1 VTTDAPLAAAVADQ
15 PAASTLPPEDG
26 PAQLQVDPLDVRSA
40 FVLELGRALHQHGAP
55 AHRLE
60 MALQELSTALGLEAS
75 FFATP
80 TALFSSFRSADA
92 SGPWTERTHL
102 RRLNPGEVDLG
113 TFADLDRVAQRVIAG
128 ELDAAAATRQIHEL
142 ERRPSRY
149 PGWLAVGAAALASG
163 SAARLFGGGVQ
174 EIALAAAAGAMVAL
188 LSRVTRFWP
197 PLGRLFELLSA
208 ILVALLAG
216 WAASFSPLA
225 SSIVILAGLI
235 VIVPGLT
242 LTVGVTELAQG
253 SLVSGTSRLAGG
265 MLALVLLGFGAAL
278 GQQLLLA
285 LGATGLDGTPAPLP
299 GWTLPIAAALTACA
313 FTVLLRA
320 APRDVPWIL
329 GCGLLTWSTAAVCA
343 SQLGPVLAAFA
354 GATVAGVASNAYGRL
369 QRRPS
374 MVTRVSSI
382 LLLVPGSLGFR
393 GVSSLLADETLRG
406 VDTVLDVVFIAVAI
420 VVGLLLAGSLLPPRQ
435 RL

>member
-1 VTTDAPLAAAVADQ
+1 VIRAPVS
-15 PAASTLPPEDG
+15 PAASATIED
-26 PAQLQVDPLDVRSA
+26 RSA

-60 MALQELSTALGLEAS
+60 SALMELSAALGLEAS

-80 TALFSSFRSADA
+80 TALFSSFRAREEGGSW
-92 SGPWTERTHL
+92 SERTHL
-102 RRLNPGEVDLG
+102 RRLEPGDVDLG
-113 TFADLDRVAQRVIAG
+113 TFADLDRLAQRVIAG
-128 ELDAAAATRQIHEL
+128 ELGPADATREIHVL
-142 ERRPSRY
+142 EGRPSRY
-149 PGWLAVGAAALASG
+149 PRGLAVLAAAIASG
-163 SAARLFGGGVQ
+163 SAARLFGGGTQ
-174 EIALAAAAGAMVAL
+174 EIVLAAGAGAMVAL
-188 LSRVTRFWP
+188 LAKVTRLWP
-197 PLGRLFELLSA
+197 PLARLFELLGA

-216 WAASFSPLA
+216 WAASFAPLA
-225 SSIVILAGLI
+225 ASIVILAGLI
-235 VIVPGLT
+235 VVVPGLT

-253 SLVSGTSRLAGG
+253 SLVSGTSRLAGA
-265 MLALVLLGFGAAL
+265 MLSLVLLGFGAAL
-278 GQQLLLA
+278 GQQLAVA
-285 LGATGLDGTPAPLP
+285 LGATGLDGVPSPLP
-299 GWTLPIAAALTACA
+299 AWTLPVAAALTATA

-329 GCGLLTWSTAAVCA
+329 GCGLLTWSAAAFCA
-343 SQLGPVLAAFA
+343 SRLGPVLAAFA

-420 VVGLLLAGSLLPPRQ
+420 VVGLLLAGSLLAPRQ

>member
-1 VTTDAPLAAAVADQ
+1 MTVPSQPVAAAGD
-15 PAASTLPPEDG
+15 PIDG
-26 PAQLQVDPLDVRSA
+26 RSA

-60 MALQELSTALGLEAS
+60 SALGELSEALGLEAS

-80 TALFSSFRSADA
+80 TALFSSFRGTERDGSW
-92 SGPWTERTHL
+92 SERTHL
-102 RRLNPGEVDLG
+102 RRLEPGDVDLG
-113 TFADLDRVAQRVIAG
+113 TFADLDRLAQRVIAG
-128 ELDAAAATRQIHEL
+128 EVDPAEATREIHEL
-142 ERRPSRY
+142 ERRPSLY
-149 PGWLAVGAAALASG
+149 PRWLAVLAAALVSG
-163 SAARLFGGGVQ
+163 SAARLFGGGAQ
-174 EIALAAAAGAMVAL
+174 EIALAALAGAMVSL
-188 LSRVTRFWP
+188 LSRVTRLWP
-197 PLGRLFELLSA
+197 PLGRLFELLGA
-208 ILVALLAG
+208 ILVAMLAAWG
-216 WAASFSPLA
+216 ATLAPLA

-235 VIVPGLT
+235 VVVPGLT

-253 SLVSGTSRLAGG
+253 SLVSGTSRLAGAI
-265 MLALVLLGFGAAL
+265 LSLVLLGFGAAL
-278 GQQLLLA
+278 GQQLAVA
-285 LGATGLDGTPAPLP
+285 LGATGLDGIPSPLP
-299 GWTLPIAAALTACA
+299 GWTLPVAAALAATA

-329 GCGLLTWSTAAVCA
+329 GCGLLTWSAAAFCA
-343 SQLGPVLAAFA
+343 AHLGPVLAAFA
-354 GATVAGVASNAYGRL
+354 GATVAGVASNAFGRL

-382 LLLVPGSLGFR
+382 LLLVPGALGFR

>member
-1 VTTDAPLAAAVADQ
+1 VTTQPTELTAGAAEPIDQ
-15 PAASTLPPEDG
+15 
-26 PAQLQVDPLDVRSA
+26 RSE

-60 MALQELSTALGLEAS
+60 SALQELSGALGLDAS

-80 TALFSSFRSADA
+80 TALFSSFRSATA
-92 SGPWTERTHL
+92 RGPWTERTHL
-102 RRLNPGEVDLG
+102 RRLDPGEVDLG
-113 TFADLDRVAQRVIAG
+113 TFADLDRLAQQVIAG
-128 ELDAAAATRQIHEL
+128 ELDPATATRRIRELEQRPSPYPPWATGLAAAI
-142 ERRPSRY
+142 
-149 PGWLAVGAAALASG
+149 ASG
-163 SAARLFGGGVQ
+163 SAARLFGGGLQ
-174 EIALAAAAGAMVAL
+174 EMALAAAAGALVAM
-188 LSRVTRFWP
+188 LSRVTRLWP
-197 PLGRLFELLSA
+197 PLGRLFELLGA
-208 ILVALLAG
+208 ILVALVAG
-216 WAASFSPLA
+216 AAATFSPVA

-253 SLVSGTSRLAGG
+253 SLVAGTSRLAGA
-265 MLALVLLGFGAAL
+265 MLSLVLLGFGAAL
-278 GQQLLLA
+278 GRELVLA
-285 LGATGLDGTPAPLP
+285 LGVTGLDGLPSPLP
-299 GWTLPIAAALTACA
+299 KWTLPLAAGTTATA

-329 GCGLLTWSTAAVCA
+329 GCGLLTWSAAASCA
-343 SQLGPVLAAFA
+343 SRLGPVLAAFA
-354 GATVAGVASNAYGRL
+354 GAAVAGVASNAYGRL

-420 VVGLLLAGSLLPPRQ
+420 VVGLLLAGSVLPPRQ